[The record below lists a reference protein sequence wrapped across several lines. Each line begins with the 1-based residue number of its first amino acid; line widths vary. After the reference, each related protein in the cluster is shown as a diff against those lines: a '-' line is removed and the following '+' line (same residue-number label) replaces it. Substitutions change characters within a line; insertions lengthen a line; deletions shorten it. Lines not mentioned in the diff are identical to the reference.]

1 MINDVKWFPLIVLSL
16 ETYQDTTQLL
26 WLTNKIVELS
36 LKDDSIEFLKN
47 TFTLKKKQFYCTSY
61 FSPSC
66 PLPTCSSSTP
76 TTNSLQ
82 SSYSVYTLSTHSS
95 IIFCHLSGFS
105 MVCDC
110 PRALSLQ
117 DISETPHLGGIL
129 SFEFI
134 LSVTTQR
141 LWPWMGAGAKWQLC
155 FYSEL
160 SLFYQNRP
168 VECPHHCRCPFQSP
182 GPLSP
187 QSWARPQDTQIPS
200 LGAAAQ
206 PRPSVQMFRNLE
218 VLIFIP
224 AASHLAAKGLLDAG
238 RCAECTFL
246 LNSWCLSRTNC
257 C

>member
-16 ETYQDTTQLL
+16 ETYQDTTQLF

-36 LKDDSIEFLKN
+36 LNDDSIEFLKKYLY
-47 TFTLKKKQFYCTSY
+47 LKRKQFYCTSY

-110 PRALSLQ
+110 PGALSLQ

-129 SFEFI
+129 SFDFI

-160 SLFYQNRP
+160 SF
-168 VECPHHCRCPFQSP
+168 FF
-182 GPLSP
+182 
-187 QSWARPQDTQIPS
+187 T
-200 LGAAAQ
+200 
-206 PRPSVQMFRNLE
+206 
-218 VLIFIP
+218 
-224 AASHLAAKGLLDAG
+224 
-238 RCAECTFL
+238 
-246 LNSWCLSRTNC
+246 
-257 C
+257 